1 MRAMTSWDTARA
13 IVEELALS
21 CTDVVV
27 CPGSR
32 NAPLS
37 LALAAA
43 PGLRLHVRLDERD
56 AAFAALG
63 MARVTGRVVPV
74 VMTSGTAV
82 ANCLPA
88 MIEAH
93 HADIPLA
100 IISADRPSRLV
111 GTGASQT
118 IVQHGLFS
126 TVTPTVSIS
135 ESTRPAT
142 AQAMLRRALAERRQ
156 AHINI
161 AFDTPLVPEASS
173 EPVVAGTRAA
183 SISPKPR
190 DWGVVDV
197 DLSAQVLVIAG
208 DGAWAVEGLEDA
220 PTIAEPSAPA
230 PFHPVHPLAAN
241 VLLSGV
247 EIARPE
253 HVIIVGHPTLHRD
266 VLALMRLGVRTTVL
280 TRGESYT
287 DPWGGATEV
296 ASSVRVSGEISQGWL
311 ELVDAASSR
320 AAEAVRATLAE
331 EDLGFS
337 GLHAA
342 AAVADTLAV
351 GDGCFLGAS
360 NPVRDASMVGLPF
373 DGVDTYS
380 PRGAAGIDGSTA
392 QAVGVALARQHR
404 EKDSVRA
411 PRTVALLG
419 DVTFLHDI
427 GGLLIPT
434 DSPRPEN
441 LTIVVAND
449 NGGGIFETLEQGAE
463 AHREV
468 FDTAFGTPHDADLQ
482 ALCAGY
488 GVQHRRVESVQELI
502 DALAETAE
510 RGADGIEVIEAMT
523 TRATR
528 RELQRRL
535 QDKVEWEK

>member
-1 MRAMTSWDTARA
+1 MTSWDTARA
-13 IVEELALS
+13 IVEELASS
-21 CTDVVV
+21 CSDVVV

-37 LALAAA
+37 MALAAA
-43 PGLRLHVRLDERD
+43 EGLRLHVRLDERD
-56 AAFAALG
+56 AAFTALG
-63 MARVTGRVVPV
+63 MARVTGTVVPV

-100 IISADRPSRLV
+100 IVSADRPVRLV

-118 IVQHGLFS
+118 ITQQGLFS
-126 TVTPTVSIS
+126 TVTPTVSIAEAS
-135 ESTRPAT
+135 RPETARAT
-142 AQAMLRRALAERRQ
+142 LRRALAEHRQ
-156 AHINI
+156 AHINV
-161 AFDTPLVPEASS
+161 AFDTPLVPEVPL
-173 EPVVAGTRAA
+173 EPVAVGQKVA

-190 DWGVVDV
+190 DWGEVAV

-208 DGAWAVEGLEDA
+208 DGAWTVEGLEDV

-247 EIARPE
+247 DIARPE
-253 HVIIVGHPTLHRD
+253 HIIIVGHPTLHRD

-280 TRGESYT
+280 TRGDSYT
-287 DPWGGATEV
+287 DPWGTATEV
-296 ASSVRVSGEISQGWL
+296 ASSVRVSGELNHTWL
-311 ELVDAASSR
+311 ELIDAASTR
-320 AAEAVRATLAE
+320 AADAVRDTLAE
-331 EDLGFS
+331 DDLGFT

-342 AAVADTLAV
+342 ATVADTLEV
-351 GDGCFLGAS
+351 GDGFFVGAS
-360 NPVRDASMVGLPF
+360 NPVRDASLVGLPF

-380 PRGAAGIDGSTA
+380 PRGTAGIDGSIA
-392 QAVGVALARQHR
+392 QAVGVAVARQHQQA
-404 EKDSVRA
+404 DAVRA

-427 GGLLIPT
+427 GGLLLPAG
-434 DSPRPEN
+434 SPRPEN

-449 NGGGIFETLEQGAE
+449 NGGGIFETLEQGAS
-463 AHREV
+463 AHREI
-468 FDTAFGTPHDADLQ
+468 FDTAFGTPHNADLEG
-482 ALCAGY
+482 LCVGY
-488 GVQHRRVESVQELI
+488 GVAHRRVETLPELI
-502 DALAETAE
+502 DALAESCDY
-510 RGADGIEVIEAMT
+510 GVDGIEVIEART

-528 RELQRRL
+528 RELHQRL
-535 QDKVEWEK
+535 NEKVAWEK